1 MSGNFPSLFG
11 GILSALK
18 VIICTVCTY
27 VHMST
32 TAFDTAY
39 ITSISESTT
48 TAIGNGWREES
59 GVECVSE

>member
-18 VIICTVCTY
+18 VIICTVC
-27 VHMST
+27 MST

-48 TAIGNGWREES
+48 TAIGNGWRDEG